1 MIKLNPLHGSRS
13 LTRDF
18 SLGFLIII
26 IVISILVFSISGLI
40 FNKIEGN
47 KFRKEAQSAY
57 QDFKELII
65 TPLWHYDDAE
75 ITAICKTFLSGG
87 MASKIVI
94 YSEDNRQAYAFA
106 GKAGNKPG
114 VDFFSDDLL
123 FNTKHIGRVE
133 FYLKEPIY
141 SEHSRFFFYTTI
153 SAISIICISIA
164 AATWLLLR
172 LYVNRPLGELLNWI
186 LKIEQGDYTNAG
198 IVFPQNEIQA
208 VVRRFSQMV
217 DSIRNREYSIRES
230 ENRYRTLFESANDAI
245 IIIKDSRFIDCNPK
259 TLEMFGCEREQIIGR
274 NPFTFSPSIQPDG
287 QESKEKGFE
296 KIESALKGEPQSFE
310 WQHSRLDGTLFD
322 AEVSLN
328 PTEIGS
334 DLYLQA
340 IVRDITDRKKAEE
353 DLQRLS
359 TAIEHA
365 TEDIT
370 ITDPDGIIQYVN
382 PAFEK
387 VTGYTKVEAIGQDL
401 GFLKSGYHDSEFYEE
416 MWTKLKNGQV
426 WTGLLTNKRKDGG
439 FIKQEANIS
448 PILSSSNQILGYVS
462 VKRDI
467 TEQEKMKT
475 QLQQAQRMEAIGTL
489 AGGIAHDFNNILSAI
504 IGNAEIAATHEL
516 PKEHPALY
524 SIEQVIMAAERA
536 SSLVKQILAF
546 SRQSEQEFDRISVTP
561 IIKEV
566 SKLLRASLPSTID
579 IRLDLKAEKDMI
591 VSEPARVHQILMNLC
606 TNAAHAMRKNGGVL
620 SIKTTEL
627 ELDPDSISNYPD
639 LEPGSYLELTIQ
651 DTGPGMSP
659 EVMERIFEPY
669 FTTKQKGEGTGLG
682 LAVIHG
688 IVNSLKGT
696 ITVNSTL
703 NKGSSFI
710 VRLPVL
716 SGKPLIKGGEKAPL
730 TRGNEKILL
739 VDDEEQ
745 LTGLGK
751 RMLQRL
757 GYTVFTENSSTEAL
771 KIFRND
777 PYGFDI
783 IITDMTMPNMT
794 GDKLAIAMM
803 NIRPDIPIILC
814 TGFSESITG
823 EQAKE
828 IGIRE
833 FIMKPMVLS
842 DLSEKIRRVLGD

>member
-1 MIKLNPLHGSRS
+1 MNKFNPLHGSRS

-26 IVISILVFSISGLI
+26 IVISILVFSVSGLI
-40 FNKIEGN
+40 FNKIEGD
-47 KFRKEAQSAY
+47 KFRKEAQNAY

-65 TPLWHYDDAE
+65 TPLWHYDDVEVA
-75 ITAICKTFLSGG
+75 AICKTFLSGG
-87 MASKIVI
+87 MASKIFI
-94 YSEDNRQAYAFA
+94 YSEDNRQIYAFE
-106 GKAGNKPG
+106 GKVENNPG
-114 VDFFSDDLL
+114 VDFFSEDLL
-123 FNTKHIGRVE
+123 YNTKHIGRVE

-198 IVFPQNEIQA
+198 IVFPQNEIQD

-217 DSIRNREYSIRES
+217 ESVRKRENSIRES
-230 ENRYRTLFESANDAI
+230 EERYRTLFESANDAI
-245 IIIKDSRFIDCNPK
+245 FIMKDNVFIDCNQK
-259 TLEMFGCEREQIIGR
+259 TQEMFGCEREQIIGH
-274 NPFTFSPSIQPDG
+274 NPFSFSPSIQPDG
-287 QESKEKGFE
+287 QESKKKGSE
-296 KIESALKGEPQSFE
+296 KIETALKGEPQFFE

-328 PTEIGS
+328 PIEIGS

-340 IVRDITDRKKAEE
+340 IVRDITERKKAEE

-365 TEDIT
+365 AEDII

-382 PAFEK
+382 PGFEK
-387 VTGYTKVEAIGQDL
+387 VTGYTRVEAIGQDL
-401 GFLKSGYHDSEFYEE
+401 GFIKSGYHDSGFYEE
-416 MWTKLKNGQV
+416 MWNKLKDGQV
-426 WTGLLTNKRKDGG
+426 WTGLLTNKRKDGS

-467 TEQEKMKT
+467 TEQERMKT

-504 IGNAEIAATHEL
+504 IGNAEIAAIHEL

-524 SIEQVIMAAERA
+524 SIDQVIMAAERA

-546 SRQSEQEFDRISVTP
+546 SRQSEQEFNRISVTP

-566 SKLLRASLPSTID
+566 SKLLRASLPSTIE
-579 IRLDLKAEKDMI
+579 IRLDLKAEKDVI
-591 VSEPARVHQILMNLC
+591 LGEPTRVHQILMNLC
-606 TNAAHAMRKNGGVL
+606 TNAAHAIRKDGGVL
-620 SIKTTEL
+620 SIGTTEF
-627 ELDPDSISNYPD
+627 ELDSDSISNFPD
-639 LEPGSYLELTIQ
+639 LKPGSYLELTIQ
-651 DTGPGMSP
+651 DTGPGISP
-659 EVMERIFEPY
+659 QVIERIFEPY
-669 FTTKQKGEGTGLG
+669 YTTKQKGEGTGLG
-682 LAVIHG
+682 LSVVHG
-688 IVNSLKGT
+688 IVTSLKGT
-696 ITVNSTL
+696 ITVDSAPNE
-703 NKGSSFI
+703 GSRFT

-716 SGKPLIKGGEKAPL
+716 SGKPLAISDKKAPL
-730 TRGNEKILL
+730 TRGKEKILM
-739 VDDEEQ
+739 VDDEKQ
-745 LTGLGK
+745 LTDMGK
-751 RMLQRL
+751 RMLERL
-757 GYTVFTENSSTEAL
+757 GYTVFTKNSSTEAL

-783 IITDMTMPNMT
+783 IITDMTMPKMT
-794 GDKLAIAMM
+794 GDQLAIAMM

-833 FIMKPMVLS
+833 FIMKPLILS
-842 DLSEKIRRVLGD
+842 DLSEKIRIVLGD